1 MFFYLSQLFSFL
13 AMPLT
18 FILILLIAGF
28 ASKSPKWKKRL
39 SGGGIFFLLIFTNN
53 ALSTLMINAWEPD
66 FKPIITLPEYDL
78 GIVLTGVT
86 NINKTAD
93 DRTFFDKGADRA
105 THAVQLY
112 KEGKLK
118 RILITGGQGFQ
129 PTNNQ
134 REAILLANFMI
145 TAGVAASDLILED
158 ESKNT
163 RENALFTKR
172 MLENR
177 QEDLNQQFLLI
188 TSAFHMKRAEG
199 CFRKVGLFVDPYPVD
214 YYGTDNPVT
223 IRSIIQPSP
232 SALMLWHKLTKEWI
246 VLLVYNLMAYV

>member
-18 FILILLIAGF
+18 IVLILLISGF
-28 ASKSPKWKKRL
+28 LVNSTIWKKKL
-39 SGGGIFFLLIFTNN
+39 IGSGILLLVIFTNN
-53 ALSTLMINAWEPD
+53 ALSTLMINAWEPP
-66 FKPIITLPEYDL
+66 FKLIASLPVYDI

-129 PTNNQ
+129 SKNDQ
-134 REAILLANFMI
+134 KEARLLANFMV
-145 TAGVAASDLILED
+145 TAGVPSSDLLIED

-172 MLENR
+172 MLDNR
-177 QEDLNQQFLLI
+177 QEAHNQTFLLI

-199 CFRKVGLFVDPYPVD
+199 CFRKVGLDVDTYPVD
-214 YYGTDNPVT
+214 YYGNDNPVT
-223 IRSIIQPSP
+223 IRSIIQPGPNS
-232 SALMLWHKLTKEWI
+232 LLLWHKLTKEWI
-246 VLLVYNLMAYV
+246 GLLVYSMAGYI